1 MHATLGVERR
11 LSHRVFPYVRTPER
25 WHPWVM
31 DSAVVGRDAELASLR
46 DLLEAAEDGPAA
58 LLIEGDAGIGKTTL
72 WNAGLEAARRAG
84 LRALVCR
91 GAATEVKLGYAALT
105 DLLAEVGGEEI
116 DDLPAPQRAALGAA
130 LLRIEPADAAP
141 PDPRAVGTALLT
153 LLERLADAG
162 PVLVAIDELQWLDQ
176 SSARA
181 MRFAARRLRGRV
193 AVLAARRIPPWPPAE
208 EELRLRDSERLRLLR
223 LGPLGREQI
232 HRLLRE
238 RTGGTFPPPTLARI
252 DRVAAGN
259 PFVALEIARALKRNG
274 RSGAPTFPES
284 LRELVAARLSG
295 LEPDVLKALLL
306 AAATSRPRVVTI
318 QRALEEGD
326 ADELL
331 GVAEEAGIAAIAGG
345 EIAFTHP
352 LLAGGV
358 YAAATNTG
366 RRAAHR
372 RLAAVVEGAEE
383 RARHLALASVA
394 ADPEVITALD
404 AAADEARRRGAP
416 ADAAELL
423 SLALGLG
430 AEEPSRLLAAAESH
444 FAAGDLAQAQALAE
458 RAVGAFDAGPE
469 RARALGLLGTIRHRD
484 DSYQEASALLEQ
496 ALAEAGTGSSRVTLA
511 LTLAYVLA
519 NSGRLREA
527 PPHAAAAVAEAEWL
541 GEPGLLAEALAV
553 RTMVGFLLG
562 QGFDE
567 PALER
572 ALELEDPARPT
583 PIVLTP
589 TLIATYIWGCTG
601 NFAQALAALDTCCR
615 RCLEHGAEVELI
627 QMTASTVTIPCEAG
641 ELERAREL
649 VEDASERALQ
659 LGTPAAR
666 AIALGSEATLAGWT
680 GDADTA
686 RRCARESLALFESIG
701 VTGQAFM
708 TTHALGRLEL
718 SLGAYEAAAGLL
730 VPPLDGPLA
739 RGDGEPAAP
748 PFAPD
753 AIEALLALGRL
764 EDARPLVRWLSER
777 AEALGRPQL
786 EALAARGRGLLL
798 AAEGDLEGAEKAL
811 VVALDAHEAQPIP
824 YERART
830 LLACGQI
837 QRRRRRRR
845 AARESLEE
853 ASQIFQQTRRL
864 ALGPRAAR
872 RSSAGLVSDAAP
884 ARRANTV
891 RAARRA
897 ARRTRP
903 NQPPGRRHPV
913 HQPEDG
919 RGQSLPRLPQAQD
932 PLACRARPQN
942 GGEPLHR

>member
-1 MHATLGVERR
+1 M
-11 LSHRVFPYVRTPER
+11 
-25 WHPWVM
+25 
-31 DSAVVGRDAELASLR
+31 
-46 DLLEAAEDGPAA
+46 
-58 LLIEGDAGIGKTTL
+58 
-72 WNAGLEAARRAG
+72 
-84 LRALVCR
+84 
-91 GAATEVKLGYAALT
+91 
-105 DLLAEVGGEEI
+105 
-116 DDLPAPQRAALGAA
+116 
-130 LLRIEPADAAP
+130 
-141 PDPRAVGTALLT
+141 
-153 LLERLADAG
+153 
-162 PVLVAIDELQWLDQ
+162 
-176 SSARA
+176 
-181 MRFAARRLRGRV
+181 
-193 AVLAARRIPPWPPAE
+193 
-208 EELRLRDSERLRLLR
+208 
-223 LGPLGREQI
+223 
-232 HRLLRE
+232 
-238 RTGGTFPPPTLARI
+238 
-252 DRVAAGN
+252 
-259 PFVALEIARALKRNG
+259 IA
-274 RSGAPTFPES
+274 
-284 LRELVAARLSG
+284 
-295 LEPDVLKALLL
+295 
-306 AAATSRPRVVTI
+306 
-318 QRALEEGD
+318 
-326 ADELL
+326 
-331 GVAEEAGIAAIAGG
+331 
-345 EIAFTHP
+345 
-352 LLAGGV
+352 
-358 YAAATNTG
+358 
-366 RRAAHR
+366 
-372 RLAAVVEGAEE
+372 
-383 RARHLALASVA
+383 
-394 ADPEVITALD
+394 ALD

-430 AEEPSRLLAAAESH
+430 AEDPSRLVAAAESN

-458 RAVGAFDAGPE
+458 RAVGTLDAGPE

-484 DSYQEASALLEQ
+484 DSYEEATALLEQ
-496 ALAEAGTGSSRVTLA
+496 ARVEAGTGSSRVTLA

-519 NSGRLREA
+519 SSGRLREA
-527 PPHAAAAVAEAEWL
+527 PPHAAAAVAEAERL

-589 TLIATYIWGCTG
+589 TLVATYIWGCTG
-601 NFAQALAALDTCCR
+601 GFTRALAALDTCRR
-615 RCLEHGAEVELI
+615 RCLELGAEVELI
-627 QMTASTVTIPCEAG
+627 QMTASTVAIPCEAG

-649 VEDASERALQ
+649 VEDASERASQ

-666 AIALGSEATLAGWT
+666 AIALGNEATLAGWT
-680 GDADTA
+680 GDVDRA

-730 VPPLDGPLA
+730 VPPLEGALA

-811 VVALDAHEAQPIP
+811 VVALDAHEAQPIR

-845 AARESLEE
+845 AARESLQE
-853 ASQIFQQTRRL
+853 AGQIFQRLGASPWVRRCE
-864 ALGPRAAR
+864 AELGRLGLRRSTSGDELTPSELRVAQLAAR
-872 RSSAGLVSDAAP
+872 GLTNRQVAATLFISP
-884 ARRANTV
+884 KTVEANLSRVYRKLGIHSRAELGGTMSQQ
-891 RAARRA
+891 
-897 ARRTRP
+897 RP
-903 NQPPGRRHPV
+903 TAN
-913 HQPEDG
+913 
-919 RGQSLPRLPQAQD
+919 RG
-932 PLACRARPQN
+932 
-942 GGEPLHR
+942 